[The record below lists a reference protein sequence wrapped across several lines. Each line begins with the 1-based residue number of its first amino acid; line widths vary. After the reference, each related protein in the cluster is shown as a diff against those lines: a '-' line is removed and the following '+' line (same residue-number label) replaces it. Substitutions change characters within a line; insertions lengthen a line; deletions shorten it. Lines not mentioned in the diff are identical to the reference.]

1 MLINFDD
8 PNVCK
13 ITKTPDL
20 MHYELSI
27 KCPMCGE
34 WHTVTVTTGELF
46 TLRQTGSVN
55 CLIKTH
61 TASERELLLSG
72 TCSKCWDAMFGS
84 FGF

>member
-1 MLINFDD
+1 MVNLDD
-8 PNVCK
+8 PKVCK

-27 KCPMCGE
+27 KCPQCGE
-34 WHTVTVTTGELF
+34 WHTVTVKSEELF

-55 CLIKTH
+55 CLVKTH
-61 TASERELLLSG
+61 NADEREIIQTG
-72 TCSKCWDAMFGS
+72 ICPKCWNAI

>member
-8 PNVCK
+8 PKVCK
-13 ITKTPDL
+13 IKKTEDL
-20 MHYELSI
+20 MHYELSV
-27 KCPMCGE
+27 KCPQCGE
-34 WHTVTVTTGELF
+34 WHTVKITTEQLF

-61 TASERELLLSG
+61 NGAERELLMTG
-72 TCSKCWDAMFGS
+72 ICSKCWNNI